1 MKSINNILQVA
12 NKELYYQWHSKKIVI
27 LVFILLVISTSHLI
41 GLHNRVI
48 SSHNRYQRTEMAYK
62 ENGID
67 IVEALQEP
75 NNIYVED
82 NSKITSNPLKDDFI
96 SLAIAIQNLKPRNI
110 ISNTLEYLVF
120 VFCTLIFGIY
130 AAYVATYDFKYKTYK
145 FVSVGN
151 NQRDI
156 VLGKLLSVIAVMI
169 GTMSFI
175 LIFTFIG
182 SLVVNPIVAAKVP
195 VKNFT
200 IDIFNYEHGIIPQ
213 LILSFIV
220 MLFYVIVGF
229 SLGFILKSMVIPTIG
244 LLLYGLLI
252 PVLGA
257 YDFRNIFSYFSY
269 QVFTFTARFV
279 MFEPIPINGMIGIL
293 LTLAT
298 VVCLFVLLF
307 TVAGKRSAYH

>member
-130 AAYVATYDFKYKTYK
+130 AAYVATYDFKYKTYWIY
-145 FVSVGN
+145 VN
-151 NQRDI
+151 I
-156 VLGKLLSVIAVMI
+156 VDTKTQIFMQFFLKHLQAVEESYNRYCYEAFFCC
-169 GTMSFI
+169 TRI
-175 LIFTFIG
+175 LYIQI
-182 SLVVNPIVAAKVP
+182 
-195 VKNFT
+195 
-200 IDIFNYEHGIIPQ
+200 
-213 LILSFIV
+213 
-220 MLFYVIVGF
+220 
-229 SLGFILKSMVIPTIG
+229 
-244 LLLYGLLI
+244 
-252 PVLGA
+252 
-257 YDFRNIFSYFSY
+257 
-269 QVFTFTARFV
+269 
-279 MFEPIPINGMIGIL
+279 
-293 LTLAT
+293 
-298 VVCLFVLLF
+298 
-307 TVAGKRSAYH
+307 